1 MGFSEKYQEYKQRK
15 EAKAFFNQHNTEKVR
30 GSDYLI
36 AFAVGIA
43 VTAFLNV
50 LLISTGFSF
59 MLLTVVIGIIQA
71 QAIRRVLNK
80 SGQQLAIIS
89 VITYFLGMV
98 ISQTLYSY
106 LTLPI
111 NDFAIIFDLFL
122 TYLRLLFTGDFRS
135 LIIYLFGAI
144 VSYLSIKD

>member
-1 MGFSEKYQEYKQRK
+1 MGFSEKYQEYKQKK

-30 GSDYLI
+30 SSDCLI

-43 VTAFLNV
+43 VTTFINV

-71 QAIRRVLNK
+71 QAIQRVLNK

-122 TYLRLLFTGDFRS
+122 AHLKLLFTGNFKS
-135 LIIYLFGAI
+135 LIIYIFGAV

>member
-1 MGFSEKYQEYKQRK
+1 
-15 EAKAFFNQHNTEKVR
+15 
-30 GSDYLI
+30 
-36 AFAVGIA
+36 
-43 VTAFLNV
+43 
-50 LLISTGFSF
+50 

-89 VITYFLGMV
+89 VITYFLGIV
-98 ISQTLYSY
+98 VSQTLYSY

-111 NDFAIIFDLFL
+111 NDFSIIFDLFL